1 MVLDCEP
8 VENAGRGVGNRLI
21 GSPVTNTSIIL
32 QFSMIK
38 VWDIKTAA
46 KELHVCRE
54 TLWRMIRAGK
64 MPHRRVGKRI
74 LLTEAD
80 VAALLEDAAIRNGAT
95 NPFARKNRPKK
106 QKVADSTE
114 KQSENTNQNQQN
126 TNEQQQPDS
135 GGISTAGT
143 SDSNPDGGVLRQD
156 QQPDGGD
163 QNDGRLDCSLGDV
176 RVCEAGAGICPG
188 DGVPSVPTDAPVVE
202 AGESLD
208 QRKHHDEERV
218 DVIRVDASWLGH

>member
-1 MVLDCEP
+1 
-8 VENAGRGVGNRLI
+8 
-21 GSPVTNTSIIL
+21 
-32 QFSMIK
+32 MIK

-95 NPFARKNRPKK
+95 NPFARKGRPKK
-106 QKVADSTE
+106 VKLADSTE
-114 KQSENTNQNQQN
+114 KQSENTNQNEQN

-135 GGISTAGT
+135 SGISTAG
-143 SDSNPDGGVLRQD
+143 SDNAPIDGVLPVD
-156 QQPDGGD
+156 QPEQSDGGD
-163 QNDGRLDCSLGDV
+163 QNDGRLDSSFGDV
-176 RVCEAGAGICPG
+176 RVCQTGAGICFG
-188 DGVPSVPTDAPVVE
+188 DGVPSVSTDAPVVE

-208 QRKHHDEERV
+208 QRKHHDEVRV

>member
-1 MVLDCEP
+1 M
-8 VENAGRGVGNRLI
+8 
-21 GSPVTNTSIIL
+21 NTGTIL

-95 NPFARKNRPKK
+95 NPFARKGRPKK

-114 KQSENTNQNQQN
+114 KQSENTNQNQN
-126 TNEQQQPDS
+126 TNEQQQQPDS
-135 GGISTAGT
+135 SGISTAG
-143 SDSNPDGGVLRQD
+143 SDNAPIDGVLSVD
-156 QQPDGGD
+156 QPEQSDGGD
-163 QNDGRLDCSLGDV
+163 QNDGRLDCPLGDV
-176 RVCEAGAGICPG
+176 RVCKTGAGVCLG
-188 DGVPSVPTDAPVVE
+188 DGVPSQPSDSTNVE
-202 AGESLD
+202 VAKSPD
-208 QRKHHDEERV
+208 QREHHHE
-218 DVIRVDASWLGH
+218 IRIHAEWLNGGGMGH